1 MLALEYVSG
10 GSLRDYLRKKSNKKV
25 PEAEAKVY
33 FGQIVG
39 AVRYLH
45 NKHIYHR
52 DLKLE
57 NILLD
62 YKKDIKIIDFG
73 FSVECE
79 PEDQL
84 DAFWGTTPYMA
95 PEMVQKEKYWGHQI
109 DVWAIGVITYSML
122 AGFMP
127 FNGKTEEDL
136 FKKIW
141 CGQYRN
147 PTGISYDCKRLLSN
161 ILHLDS
167 MKRPSV
173 ADLFYD
179 PWNAHYFKN
188 KSNTKRK
195 TQNNSMQRLI
205 KNFIQRQQ
213 DNNWFMLTEK
223 KKIQRRK
230 LV

>member
-84 DAFWGTTPYMA
+84 DAF
-95 PEMVQKEKYWGHQI
+95 
-109 DVWAIGVITYSML
+109 
-122 AGFMP
+122 
-127 FNGKTEEDL
+127 
-136 FKKIW
+136 
-141 CGQYRN
+141 
-147 PTGISYDCKRLLSN
+147 
-161 ILHLDS
+161 
-167 MKRPSV
+167 
-173 ADLFYD
+173 
-179 PWNAHYFKN
+179 
-188 KSNTKRK
+188 
-195 TQNNSMQRLI
+195 
-205 KNFIQRQQ
+205 
-213 DNNWFMLTEK
+213 
-223 KKIQRRK
+223 
-230 LV
+230 